1 MIVLE
6 DYVMLDIKEVMERLE
21 LSDSTV
27 RRLVKDGKLRAY
39 RIGVKLKFKPED
51 LDRYIESQVV
61 QPSKPAESNPSQDA
75 YQAMKRHAPD
85 LEGDPD
91 A

>member
-6 DYVMLDIKEVMERLE
+6 DYTMLDIKEVMERLD

-39 RIGVKLKFKPED
+39 RIGVRLKFKQED
-51 LDRYIESQVV
+51 IERYIESQVV
-61 QPSKPAESNPSQDA
+61 TPTPRDESAKP
-75 YQAMKRHAPD
+75 
-85 LEGDPD
+85 
-91 A
+91 

>member
-6 DYVMLDIKEVMERLE
+6 DYAMLDIKEVMERLE

-27 RRLVKDGKLRAY
+27 RRLVKLGKLRAY

-61 QPSKPAESNPSQDA
+61 QPDKPAESEDTNATS
-75 YQAMKRHAPD
+75 
-85 LEGDPD
+85 
-91 A
+91 